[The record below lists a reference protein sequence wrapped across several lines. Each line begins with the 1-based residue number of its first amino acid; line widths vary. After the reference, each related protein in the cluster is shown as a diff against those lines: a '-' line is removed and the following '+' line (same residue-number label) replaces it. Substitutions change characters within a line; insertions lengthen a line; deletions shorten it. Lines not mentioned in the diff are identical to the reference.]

1 MRGRGRSKGISC
13 LKSKQK
19 IVMTRP
25 VVHQPLRIPG
35 GRNRALADIRN
46 FLVANSTA
54 RAAAAAVT
62 TGTSASATSTSS
74 ASTSGLTQPLVSP
87 SLASAFEPRGRLA
100 PPDPPATLGSL
111 NFSRQYVASEA
122 ENRMRIDDANR
133 SGHSHNLSFV
143 GINL

>member
-1 MRGRGRSKGISC
+1 MRGRGPKGISC

-25 VVHQPLRIPG
+25 VIHQPLRIPG

-87 SLASAFEPRGRLA
+87 SLASAFEPRAGGLDRLA

-111 NFSRQYVASEA
+111 NFSREYVASEA

-133 SGHSHNLSFV
+133 SGHSHNLFLV
-143 GINL
+143 

>member
-1 MRGRGRSKGISC
+1 MRGRGPKGISC

-25 VVHQPLRIPG
+25 VIHQPLRIPG

-62 TGTSASATSTSS
+62 TASATSTSTSS

-87 SLASAFEPRGRLA
+87 SLASAFEPRAGGLDRLA

-111 NFSRQYVASEA
+111 NFSRQHVASEA

-133 SGHSHNLSFV
+133 SGHSHNLFLV
-143 GINL
+143 